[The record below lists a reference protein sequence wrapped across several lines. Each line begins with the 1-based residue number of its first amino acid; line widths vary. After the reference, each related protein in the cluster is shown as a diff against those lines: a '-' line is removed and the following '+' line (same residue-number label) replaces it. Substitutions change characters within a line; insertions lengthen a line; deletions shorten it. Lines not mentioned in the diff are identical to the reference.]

1 MPPIDAV
8 LPQLGPLPPRGTRL
22 RLAELSPNRTPP
34 SLFGNGKRYDRRL
47 PAAVAAVAGERV
59 SQHVQDGK
67 NLVLTIKADIGPLL
81 LLPTAWAGWRNI
93 QNLSQREDFTNLPDW
108 SSCSIR

>member
-1 MPPIDAV
+1 MPPIVAA

-47 PAAVAAVAGERV
+47 PAAVAAAVAGERV

-67 NLVLTIKADIGPLL
+67 NLVLTIKAASGPLL
-81 LLPTAWAGWRNI
+81 LLPTAWAG
-93 QNLSQREDFTNLPDW
+93 
-108 SSCSIR
+108 